1 MKYKDKV
8 DLYDSRNNCLA
19 SDIPIE
25 ALSPLHNSYI
35 QKVLDFVKRT
45 AIVNLG
51 KLQNIMKKGT
61 VGVMTSVKQDE
72 CKVMHTL
79 DLPLVQDAP
88 EIAERVKKLI
98 SVPNYNG
105 APDDTEVFLCGN
117 NQIMLVKMPKVRM
130 NLAAGRDVVYTY
142 SGQILAQ
149 VLSEMYDITP
159 DANPDYCG
167 LIKTALYGRYPQ
179 TVQFAPGNVIGGF
192 LKPPQIQEGI
202 GIGYRLTTINNIV
215 ALTNKITLDA
225 VALCSILEQGAQL
238 ETGNAAGWYERYCL
252 LGLVYQGFNAN
263 NIVMEIVAENK
274 SGTVG
279 DVIRSIMERAINDG
293 IIKQKGEKYP
303 DILFSGYKL
312 FTPLDPSKWNAY
324 NCAGL
329 LAACIVNVGASRAA
343 QCVSAVLGAYPDLIA
358 FESGGLPDPD
368 FGRIMGTGLGFCFYT
383 HSIYGGAGPGAFSL
397 EHVLVRHT
405 SGFFTPC
412 VAAAMCLDAGTQVFS
427 PEVTSGSMF
436 KIKEVKDIFLNP
448 LPKIAAAAEEIKPN
462 IK

>member
-159 DANPDYCG
+159 DTNPDYCG

-202 GIGYRLTTINNIV
+202 GIRYRLTTINNIV
-215 ALTNKITLDA
+215 ALTNKIT
-225 VALCSILEQGAQL
+225 
-238 ETGNAAGWYERYCL
+238 
-252 LGLVYQGFNAN
+252 
-263 NIVMEIVAENK
+263 
-274 SGTVG
+274 
-279 DVIRSIMERAINDG
+279 
-293 IIKQKGEKYP
+293 
-303 DILFSGYKL
+303 
-312 FTPLDPSKWNAY
+312 
-324 NCAGL
+324 
-329 LAACIVNVGASRAA
+329 
-343 QCVSAVLGAYPDLIA
+343 
-358 FESGGLPDPD
+358 
-368 FGRIMGTGLGFCFYT
+368 
-383 HSIYGGAGPGAFSL
+383 
-397 EHVLVRHT
+397 
-405 SGFFTPC
+405 
-412 VAAAMCLDAGTQVFS
+412 
-427 PEVTSGSMF
+427 
-436 KIKEVKDIFLNP
+436 
-448 LPKIAAAAEEIKPN
+448 
-462 IK
+462 

>member
-1 MKYKDKV
+1 MKYKDKI
-8 DLYDSRNNCLA
+8 DLYDGRNNCIA
-19 SDIPIE
+19 SDIPLE
-25 ALSPLHNSYI
+25 AISPLHNPYI
-35 QKVLDFVKRT
+35 KKVLNFVKRT
-45 AIVNLG
+45 SIINLG
-51 KLQNIMKKGT
+51 KLQNVMKKGT
-61 VGVMTSVKQDE
+61 VGVMTAVKQDE
-72 CKVMHTL
+72 CKVMNTL
-79 DLPLVQDAP
+79 DIPIVKDAP
-88 EIAERVKKLI
+88 EIAERIKKLI
-98 SVPNYNG
+98 EVPNYNG
-105 APDDTEVFLCGN
+105 TPDDTEVFLCGN
-117 NQIMLVKMPKVRM
+117 NEIMLVKMPKARM
-130 NLAAGRDVVYTY
+130 DLAASRDVVYTFP
-142 SGQILAQ
+142 GQALAQ
-149 VLSEMYDITP
+149 VLSEMYDINPET
-159 DANPDYCG
+159 NPDHCG

-179 TVQFAPGNVIGGF
+179 TVQFAPGNVMGAF
-192 LKPPQIQEGI
+192 LNPPQTQEGV

-215 ALTNKITLDA
+215 ALTDKITLDA
-225 VALCSILEQGAQL
+225 VALCSILEQGCQL

-252 LGLVYQGFNAN
+252 LGMAYQGLNAN
-263 NIVMEIVAENK
+263 NIVMDFVIENK

-279 DVIRSIMERAINDG
+279 DVIRSLMERAINDG

-312 FTPLDPSKWNAY
+312 YSTSDPSLWNAY
-324 NCAGL
+324 NCTGL
-329 LAACIVNVGASRAA
+329 LAASIINVGASRAA

-397 EHVLVRHT
+397 DHVLVRHT

-436 KIKEVKDIFLNP
+436 KIKEVIDIFKNP
-448 LPKIAAAAEEIKPN
+448 LNKVAEAAEEIKSK